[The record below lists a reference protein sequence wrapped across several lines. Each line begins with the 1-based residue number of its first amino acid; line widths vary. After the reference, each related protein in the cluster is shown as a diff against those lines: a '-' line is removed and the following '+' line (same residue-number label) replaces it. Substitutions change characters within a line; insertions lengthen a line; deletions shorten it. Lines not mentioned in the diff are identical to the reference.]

1 VCVEGERRDFHSSS
15 GAAAQ
20 PARRSPTDGAIVQKK
35 KKKKFSPVS
44 GVNTAH
50 ILEMIGL
57 MLEQSGGVRSRKRRR
72 SQNNVPLAIS
82 SGFLF

>member
-1 VCVEGERRDFHSSS
+1 VLKERDEISIHHPGQQLNLLDAR
-15 GAAAQ
+15 Q
-20 PARRSPTDGAIVQKK
+20 PMAPSFKKRR
-35 KKKKFSPVS
+35 KKKFSPVS

-57 MLEQSGGVRSRKRRR
+57 MLEQSGGVRSRRRRR